1 MIQKTV
7 TIENDLFN
15 AFVHGPLGKQLS
27 GENRLG
33 DFAFEGGLIVHRFF
47 VAAGSHDGSAGGVV
61 DNLAVN
67 VSGTSKNG

>member
-15 AFVHGPLGKQLS
+15 AFVHGPLRKQFP

-33 DFAFEGGLIVHRFF
+33 DFAFECGLILHRFF
-47 VAAGSHDGSAGGVV
+47 VAAGCYDGGPGGVV
-61 DNLAVN
+61 DNLAVDMF
-67 VSGTSKNG
+67 GTSKNG